1 METEFICN
9 CCGKLIENNQGTYWV
24 KGTGGIF
31 SRGIYPDTV
40 VSAHWGACA
49 DITGDYYEKI
59 HPDKKGEFWFWGHLP
74 FRVQSDEKATNPDRF
89 VYILKQDLKSG
100 EYYKIGITK
109 NVDQRMKQHQTSYA
123 EKLLFVCSYFCQDAP
138 RFEKLLHT
146 TFAEY
151 RAEGEW
157 FKLPSEKLEYLIE
170 ILVSKDFTDPEKIL
184 PIDNIVYYAPSTRVL
199 WRNQPG
205 TIHSLV
211 IKPYKFQ
218 VGYNI
223 VLDSQT
229 DKGNPEVDNSDYD
242 ELVLEENGKASLEGY
257 EIEPEPITRE
267 GEKTSFSLKEI
278 LELD

>member
-1 METEFICN
+1 LESEFICI

-31 SRGIYPDTV
+31 SRGVYPDTV
-40 VSAHWGACA
+40 VYAHWGLCA
-49 DITGDYYEKI
+49 KIAGDYYAKL

-74 FRVQSDEKATNPDRF
+74 FLIQSDEQTTNSDRF
-89 VYILKQDLKSG
+89 IYVLKAE
-100 EYYKIGITK
+100 EYYKIGIAK
-109 NVDQRMKQHQTSYA
+109 NVDTRMKQHQTSNHV
-123 EKLLFVCSYFCQDAP
+123 KLLFVCSCFSQDAP
-138 RFEKLLHT
+138 RFEKRLHR

-151 RAEGEW
+151 RGEGEW
-157 FKLPSEKLEYLIE
+157 FKLPPEKLEYLIE
-170 ILVSKDFTDPEKIL
+170 ILASKDFTDPEEIL
-184 PIDNIVYYAPSTRVL
+184 PIDNIVYYAPNTRVL
-199 WRNQPG
+199 WRNQSG

-229 DKGNPEVDNSDYD
+229 DKCSPEVDNSGYD

-257 EIEPEPITRE
+257 EIEPEPIIRE

-278 LELD
+278 LEMD